1 MITELTT
8 YRLIKELLI
17 LEQKLDEG
25 LIMTYDIKSSVKS
38 INNIFDINTIENIQI
53 IKNKIHITLNNND
66 KTINVDKFSLFLL
79 QLTTLGYYIAK
90 LTMYNQYNNPYTM
103 DFEKFKYKYFSD
115 DILSNITKYEII
127 IEPKFDIKHKLK
139 TNILYHVTETKY
151 LDKILKNGLIAKSMN
166 TLSNYPERLYLV
178 YNLEDAETYIKT
190 KKGYYLKNIDKSIQ
204 PDKSKFQNIE
214 YSILKIELPENND
227 FIFYDDPNFENKG
240 IYTYDNISPNYI
252 TQL

>member
-90 LTMYNQYNNPYTM
+90 
-103 DFEKFKYKYFSD
+103 
-115 DILSNITKYEII
+115 
-127 IEPKFDIKHKLK
+127 
-139 TNILYHVTETKY
+139 
-151 LDKILKNGLIAKSMN
+151 
-166 TLSNYPERLYLV
+166 
-178 YNLEDAETYIKT
+178 
-190 KKGYYLKNIDKSIQ
+190 YLKKKNEKN
-204 PDKSKFQNIE
+204 F
-214 YSILKIELPENND
+214 
-227 FIFYDDPNFENKG
+227 DDSFSN
-240 IYTYDNISPNYI
+240 
-252 TQL
+252 